1 MLDQNITTLLA
12 TILGG
17 ILATTGGIIA
27 TFYAQ
32 SLNGRTEREKF
43 VRERCEEVYELA
55 EKVKQWLDNENARWW
70 CDYCESIDDV
80 SIEVQ
85 IGRSKL
91 AKEPLNC
98 PIDRLMMIVLLYIPE
113 FRTKAEELKNVVNTY
128 NRFSNN
134 FDEYGWRGLDEY
146 EDFRDHLRKVSQE
159 GKDTHQELKLIIEK
173 TTLMTLGKQRP
184 GNNDRTKKTSQERI
198 TPIDV
203 LDLEEEKANI

>member
-32 SLNGRTEREKF
+32 VLNSRTDRKNF
-43 VRERCEEVYELA
+43 VREGCEEVYNLA
-55 EKVKQWLDNENARWW
+55 HEVKQWIDNENSRWW

-85 IGRSKL
+85 IERSKL

-113 FRTKAEELKNVVNTY
+113 FRTKAEALKNVVNTY
-128 NRFSNN
+128 HHFSS
-134 FDEYGWRGLDEY
+134 DLAEYGWQGLAEY
-146 EDFRDHLRKVSQE
+146 RDFRDCLGEVDRE
-159 GKDTHQELKLIIEK
+159 GEDTYQELKLIIEK
-173 TTLMTLGKQRP
+173 TTLKTLGKQQP
-184 GNNDRTKKTSQERI
+184 ENDNRTKRTSQEKK
-198 TPIDV
+198 PISV
-203 LDLEEEKANI
+203 FDLEEEEANI

>member
-32 SLNGRTEREKF
+32 ILNSRTDRENF
-43 VRERCEEVYELA
+43 VRERCEEAYNLA
-55 EKVKQWLDNENARWW
+55 HEVKQWVDNENSRWW

-98 PIDRLMMIVLLYIPE
+98 PVD
-113 FRTKAEELKNVVNTY
+113 
-128 NRFSNN
+128 
-134 FDEYGWRGLDEY
+134 
-146 EDFRDHLRKVSQE
+146 
-159 GKDTHQELKLIIEK
+159 
-173 TTLMTLGKQRP
+173 
-184 GNNDRTKKTSQERI
+184 
-198 TPIDV
+198 
-203 LDLEEEKANI
+203 

>member
-32 SLNGRTEREKF
+32 ILNSRTDRENF
-43 VRERCEEVYELA
+43 VRERCEEAYNLA
-55 EKVKQWLDNENARWW
+55 HEVKQWVDNENSRWW

-98 PIDRLMMIVLLYIPE
+98 PVGRLMMIVLLYIPE
-113 FRTKAEELKNVVNTY
+113 FGTKAEALKNVVNMY
-128 NRFSNN
+128 HRFSNN
-134 FDEYGWRGLDEY
+134 FDEYDWQGLDEY
-146 EDFRDHLRKVSQE
+146 GDFRDHLRKVDKE
-159 GKDTHQELKLIIEK
+159 GEDTYQELKLIIEK
-173 TTLMTLGKQRP
+173 TTLKTLGKQQL
-184 GNNDRTKKTSQERI
+184 GNNNRTKKTSQGKM
-198 TPIDV
+198 TPISV
-203 LDLEEEKANI
+203 FDLEEEEANI